1 VPFRQAKPF
10 LHIMRVHLAHVLIM
24 RAFMRNIMRGVRWIM
39 RAGLL
44 GGIARCILG
53 FNGFAN
59 NY

>member
-1 VPFRQAKPF
+1 MPF

-44 GGIARCILG
+44 GGIAHCILG